1 MIRVTDTRR
10 RVSRIATKPLA
21 LRTQKALSLLK
32 LSRAEVSLL
41 LCGDRR
47 MRSLNKRYRGIDKTT
62 DVLSFPMQAAG
73 SLSLPAGDACL
84 KPGPSPSQSPG
95 QKLLGDIVISIPTA
109 CRQAKQSGHSLKNEL
124 DRLIVHGLLHLVGY
138 DHEKNAY
145 QARKMRS
152 KERELLE
159 ALSAG

>member
-1 MIRVTDTRR
+1 
-10 RVSRIATKPLA
+10 
-21 LRTQKALSLLK
+21 
-32 LSRAEVSLL
+32 
-41 LCGDRR
+41 

-62 DVLSFPMQAAG
+62 DVLSFPM
-73 SLSLPAGDACL
+73 LPDGKTPVVDGNGCL
-84 KPGPSPSQSPG
+84 PPD

-109 CRQAKQSGHSLKNEL
+109 CRQAKQSEHSLHHEL
-124 DRLIVHGLLHLVGY
+124 DQLIVHGLLHLVGY

-145 QARKMRS
+145 QAKKMRR